1 MLVVVTMHHNMQ
13 LVCGDQVRVGLAR
26 GLGIAGRSGWSGPM
40 GWPGCGL
47 WVQPGL
53 LGSRGLLGGVGWAV
67 VCGWPSESGAG
78 WAGLWASGF
87 GPRGSGRGLRLQ
99 VEILGL
105 GLAVPGLANSE

>member
-53 LGSRGLLGGVGWAV
+53 LGSRGLRA
-67 VCGWPSESGAG
+67 SGL
-78 WAGLWASGF
+78 GLWAAATGRDPWV
-87 GPRGSGRGLRLQ
+87 GHRPR
-99 VEILGL
+99 LGL
-105 GLAVPGLANSE
+105 GLLRVRIDD